1 MTMDRWMIAGA
12 AMVTLLAGCAS
23 DKGPKP
29 APPTVTTEEARG
41 KNTMERVDTV
51 TMEAKVV
58 SVNQK
63 TREVTLQGSDGQKRT
78 ITVGPEVKNLP
89 QVKKGDM
96 VTVAYRR
103 SIMAKLKKKGSAKP
117 DAAAGEEL
125 YTAKPGEMPAAVGAQ
140 VIHIIATITDI
151 DKAKQEVTL
160 KGPKGR
166 SAVVAVQDPTVLDR
180 VKKGDLVEID
190 YTEAIA
196 VAVEKPGA

>member
-29 APPTVTTEEARG
+29 APPTVTTEESRG
-41 KNTMERVDTV
+41 KNTMERTDTV

-58 SVNQK
+58 AINQK
-63 TREVTLQGSDGQKRT
+63 TREVTLQGSDGTKRT
-78 ITVGPEVKNLP
+78 ITVGDEVKNLP

-103 SIMAKLKKKGSAKP
+103 SVMAKLIKKGKAKP

-140 VIHIIATITDI
+140 VIHIVATVTDI

>member
-12 AMVTLLAGCAS
+12 AMATLLAGCAS

-29 APPTVTTEEARG
+29 APPTVTTEESRG

-51 TMEAKVV
+51 TMEAKVIAI
-58 SVNQK
+58 NQK
-63 TREVTLQGSDGQKRT
+63 TREVTLQGSDGTKRT
-78 ITVGPEVKNLP
+78 ITVGDEVKNLP

-103 SIMAKLKKKGSAKP
+103 AIVAKLIKKGKAKP

-140 VIHIIATITDI
+140 VVHIIATITDI

>member
-1 MTMDRWMIAGA
+1 MTKERLMIAGA
-12 AMVTLLAGCAS
+12 VALALAGCAS

-29 APPTVTTEEARG
+29 APPTVTTEESRG
-41 KNTMERVDTV
+41 KNTMERTDTV

-58 SVNQK
+58 AINQK
-63 TREVTLQGSDGQKRT
+63 TREVTLQGHDGQKRT
-78 ITVGPEVKNLP
+78 ITVGDEVKNLP

-103 SIMAKLKKKGSAKP
+103 AIVAKLIKNGKAKP

-140 VIHIIATITDI
+140 VVHIIATITDI
-151 DKAKQEVTL
+151 DKVKQEVTL

-166 SAVVAVQDPTVLDR
+166 SAVVAVKDPTVLDR

>member
-1 MTMDRWMIAGA
+1 MTTERFMIAGA
-12 AMVTLLAGCAS
+12 VALALAGCAS

-29 APPTVTTEEARG
+29 APPTVTTEESRG

-51 TMEAKVV
+51 TMEAKVIAI
-58 SVNQK
+58 NQK
-63 TREVTLQGSDGQKRT
+63 TREVTLQGSDGTKRT
-78 ITVGPEVKNLP
+78 ITVGDEVKNLP

-103 SIMAKLKKKGSAKP
+103 SVMAKLIKKGKAKP

-140 VIHIIATITDI
+140 VIHVVATVTDI
-151 DKAKQEVTL
+151 NKAASEVTL

-166 SAVVAVQDPTVLDR
+166 SAVVAVKDPTVLDR

>member
-29 APPTVTTEEARG
+29 AAPTVTTEESRG
-41 KNTMERVDTV
+41 KGTMERVDTV

-58 SVNQK
+58 AINQK
-63 TREVTLQGSDGQKRT
+63 TREVTLLGSDGKKQT
-78 ITVGPEVKNLP
+78 IHVGDEVKNLP

-103 SIMAKLKKKGSAKP
+103 SIMAKLVKKGKAKP

-140 VIHIIATITDI
+140 VIHIVATVTNI
-151 DKAKQEVTL
+151 DRAKQEVTL